1 MFHTLLICKSS
12 GFSLPSRQRQVR
24 TSTLYSL
31 FTRPSRSHLGRRFSF
46 QRGFSS
52 FSSTQQEHQQE
63 QKTLKELH
71 DGQYYQAE
79 EVIKKSRFI
88 GIAKHC
94 TSWESAQEFVDLIR
108 SQHPKSR
115 HVCFAYVGG
124 FNPKTERC
132 SDDGEPTGTAG
143 VPILGAI
150 NGEDISDTICVVVR
164 YFGGIK
170 LGAGGLIRAYGGA
183 ARLVLRDAEK
193 EVLIPKLS
201 LQVSTTSSNAGQI
214 YSTAMK
220 YNGIVEGESYTEE
233 GDLQVTITCNV
244 DQFETM
250 RQDLVDATR
259 GNITFL

>member
-1 MFHTLLICKSS
+1 L
-12 GFSLPSRQRQVR
+12 QR
-24 TSTLYSL
+24 
-31 FTRPSRSHLGRRFSF
+31 
-46 QRGFSS
+46 
-52 FSSTQQEHQQE
+52 
-63 QKTLKELH
+63 TLKELQ
-71 DGQYYQAE
+71 DGEYYQAE

-94 TSWESAQEFVDLIR
+94 TSWENAQEFVEFIR
-108 SQHPKSR
+108 NQHPKSR

-164 YFGGIK
+164 YYGGIK

-193 EVLIPKLS
+193 EVLIPKIGLA
-201 LQVSTTSSNAGQI
+201 LSTTSSNAGQI
-214 YSTAMK
+214 YSIATK
-220 YNGIVEGESYTEE
+220 YNGTVEGESYNHE
-233 GDLQVTITCNV
+233 GDLKVTIICNV

-250 RQDLVDATR
+250 RQDLIDATR

>member
-1 MFHTLLICKSS
+1 MRTVTSFMIKTLLMCKSS
-12 GFSLPSRQRQVR
+12 AFLLLPRDRQVQ
-24 TSTLYSL
+24 STISSL
-31 FTRPSRSHLGRRFSF
+31 VLPRPPRRRFSL
-46 QRGFSS
+46 SS
-52 FSSTQQEHQQE
+52 SSQQQHQEQL
-63 QKTLKELH
+63 QKTLKELQ
-71 DGQYYQAE
+71 DGEYYQSE

-94 TSWESAQEFVDLIR
+94 TSWENAQQFFEFIR

-164 YFGGIK
+164 YYGGIK

-183 ARLVLRDAEK
+183 ARLVLREAEK

-201 LQVSTTSSNAGQI
+201 LQLSTTSSNAGQI
-214 YSTAMK
+214 YSIAAK
-220 YNGIVEGESYTEE
+220 YNGIVEGESYSDQ

-250 RQDLVDATR
+250 QQDLVDATR